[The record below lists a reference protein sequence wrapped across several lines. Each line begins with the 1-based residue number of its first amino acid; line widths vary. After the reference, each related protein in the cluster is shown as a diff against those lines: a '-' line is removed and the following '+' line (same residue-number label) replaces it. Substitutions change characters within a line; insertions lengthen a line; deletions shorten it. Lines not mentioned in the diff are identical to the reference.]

1 MKKFS
6 INVDMGAKNNG
17 VFLASIEGASAK
29 ITNKSAFNVKIDK
42 GDNFVL
48 DRANRLAKRHTRRS
62 FDRDCFVLRFAGQIF
77 DLDKLPTRKELLE
90 KIENQK
96 IEYKKELKEPKEL
109 IFGLFKNRGFN
120 YQNIDIDDKIFDDEN
135 FSCLLEKFNSL
146 KEYGY
151 EFSECRCLED
161 FENFIN
167 QKADELS
174 NSNSFKD
181 DMLNFLNKQS
191 KIINDIKEF
200 YDTTNNLSDKALK
213 NNAKAIEI
221 AQQEINALSNDDEN
235 LANLQTKLENLQ
247 NKPENLKK
255 QLANLQEKY
264 PKFIEILKNKDKTL
278 ALKFVEIFNELI
290 NGAKSELER
299 NSKHRKAYLKDIN
312 KELNSSD
319 NKILAWEYDEI
330 FNNLRDKVEG
340 KKWSKDEFY
349 KFVGNVANI
358 QTRVW
363 RRYFNF
369 ANYKMPNFDKDKLK
383 IYDDSKLAKQILR
396 NFRDFRYEKKHE
408 KDTFEKIKPIMQ
420 NLMKELKSKKEQK
433 SLLALTFLKSTDP
446 VLTIPPYESRIN
458 KNPRAC
464 NAMSIK
470 PESKIITPNLTNI
483 TKKIFASDEFG
494 FLLINENGK
503 IKTPNFNDKNI
514 TAKYL
519 QRFLDISK
527 SKLNDSDLYPRNLI
541 KDNAKKIENFKRL
554 FALSDDEITK
564 FVEFSKAYYDEVD
577 SAKKGVVKGKILKIC
592 GLHTPHKH
600 KNKAELI
607 SALFIKNDGQISSE
621 EFDKNHG
628 QISSEEFDKL
638 CDFMQNTG
646 EYKSKAKNTKPRKIA
661 KFFEDLDEV
670 RKSYQNA
677 FFNEALN
684 TLKAL
689 NENNDKNLD
698 ANLRKIVQD
707 YEIIAKSIQENI
719 KFCKFQTPF
728 EASNLATNLNY
739 LLQLGDIIFSDKNAG
754 FLKTC
759 KEHTMENLLRSGG
772 EAMASRLPSNSGKL
786 INGKIEMYLDRLA
799 YEIIKQSPKFD
810 DFDEVEINVE
820 MNKFAFEENAVAV
833 GLKKGAKND
842 EKAQKAKKT
851 KKAKNENDLTC
862 PYSGEGISQS
872 NCEYDHIIA
881 RNDKGFNI
889 VFNSTANLIPCK
901 SSANLEKSNK
911 IYKLDDLHLKH
922 LQSVFGTSNKAE
934 IKDFISKNLAT
945 IDEKTYTNFYNL
957 SKKEQI
963 AFRYALFL
971 REGKDFQKAVRL
983 LNQDKIKGYSNGT
996 QKRFVNLLI
1005 EKIKKLS
1012 KIQKFSV
1019 NFINSKMLSATRT
1032 ELSIMRE
1039 NIRKQNRQDSHSH
1052 CIDASLVFHLANSKL
1067 IKNSNSQREFLYDYF
1082 DKIYLSQ
1089 SEIIT
1094 PKNKQYLELK
1104 TNIAR
1109 KRLFDD
1115 SVYSLVY
1122 EQRDNK
1128 GKFIS
1133 IKNLK
1138 SLRDLG
1144 LLHTRKNGKKIQV
1157 PAGQA
1162 IDENALKKYF
1172 VSTHK
1177 VFDKIFEY
1185 FENKNIDG
1193 LKELKFLDNYLQS
1206 YKREDITDI
1215 FGIGNDNKII
1225 IKKEKYATPNITKF
1239 YQILKENE
1247 EKISR
1252 IEDGKV
1258 KIDENAIKSLY
1269 KQTFDK
1275 GEKRKRNKTRCIY
1288 SLSMIADNSQYVI
1301 RRNGGYMGLKGDKI
1315 AAKNYLFKNKIQSVP
1330 FYSKNVLPKKISDI
1344 LTILNL
1350 PKDAKPCYGEDKKY
1364 VVDNTDLKNLLPNI
1378 NKEIADL
1385 VIKHVD
1391 KVEFKFTEKSRHM
1404 VRIYLIKSSLLDINF
1419 SIIDEKPRISKN
1431 EEFAKLLNKTNVFF
1445 KDIFDTPRKSK
1456 NLSKIEH
1463 LNYENFEVLNS
1474 VFKASKDAKNNIC
1487 IKDLSNM
1494 KCIQNDDKI
1503 IAFEY
1508 TIERTSASFKAL
1520 IKEILNETPS
1530 AK

>member
-17 VFLASIEGASAK
+17 VFLASVEGANSAK
-29 ITNKSAFNVKIDK
+29 ITNKSAFNVKIDTG
-42 GDNFVL
+42 GDFML

-135 FSCLLEKFNSL
+135 FICLLENFKFL

-174 NSNSFKD
+174 NSDSFKD
-181 DMLNFLNKQS
+181 DMLNFLNEQS

-200 YDTTNNLSDKALK
+200 YDITNNLSDKVLK

-221 AQQEINALSNDDEN
+221 AQQEINALDKDDEN

-247 NKPENLKK
+247 KN
-255 QLANLQEKY
+255 Y
-264 PKFIEILKNKDKTL
+264 PKFVEILKDKDKTL
-278 ALKFVEIFNELI
+278 TLKFVKFFNELI
-290 NGAKSELER
+290 NAAKSELER
-299 NSKHRKAYLKDIN
+299 NNKHRKVYLKDIN

-369 ANYKMPNFDKDKLK
+369 VNYKMPNFDKDKLK
-383 IYDDSKLAKQILR
+383 IYDDGKLAKQILR

-483 TKKIFASDEFG
+483 TKKIFANNEFG
-494 FLLINENGK
+494 FLLINENGE
-503 IKTPNFNDKNI
+503 ITTPDFNDTKI

-527 SKLNDSDLYPRNLI
+527 SKLNDSNLYPRNLI
-541 KDNAKKIENFKRL
+541 QDNAQKIENFKRF
-554 FALSDDEITK
+554 FALSDDEITEFLK
-564 FVEFSKAYYDEVD
+564 FSRAYYDEVD
-577 SAKKGVVKGKILKIC
+577 SAKKGVLKGKILKVC

-607 SALFIKNDGQISSE
+607 SALFI
-621 EFDKNHG
+621 KNHG

-677 FFNEALN
+677 FFHEALN

-799 YEIIKQSPKFD
+799 YEIIKQSPNLD

-820 MNKFAFEENAVAV
+820 MNKFAFEENAVAI

-842 EKAQKAKKT
+842 EKAKKAKKT
-851 KKAKNENDLTC
+851 KKAKNENDLIC
-862 PYSGEGISQS
+862 PYNGKVISQS

-881 RNDKGFNI
+881 RNDKGFNR
-889 VFNSTANLIPCK
+889 VFNSTANLIPCE
-901 SSANLEKSNK
+901 SFENLKKSNK

-922 LQSVFGTSNKAE
+922 LQSVFGTSNQAE

-945 IDEKTYTNFYNL
+945 IDEETYTNFYNL

-971 REGKDFQKAVRL
+971 REGKDFGKAVRL

-1019 NFINSKMLSATRT
+1019 NFIDSKMLSATRT

-1082 DKIYLSQ
+1082 DEIYLSQ

-1133 IKNLK
+1133 IKNLE
-1138 SLRDLG
+1138 SLRNLG

-1206 YKREDITDI
+1206 YKREDITKI
-1215 FGIGNDNKII
+1215 FGIGNDNKLI
-1225 IKKEKYATPNITKF
+1225 IKKEKDATPNVKKF
-1239 YQILKENE
+1239 YNILKDNE
-1247 EKISR
+1247 DEISHTHTNEK
-1252 IEDGKV
+1252 GKV
-1258 KIDENAIKSLY
+1258 VYEIDENVIKKLY

-1330 FYSKNVLPKKISDI
+1330 FYSKNVLPKKIGDI
-1344 LTILNL
+1344 LIILSL
-1350 PKDAKPCYGEDKKY
+1350 PKDALLVYDF
-1364 VVDNTDLKNLLPNI
+1364 TDINLAKISPEIMPQNIAKHIAKLDFVISEAARHITRLYLRKNSF
-1378 NKEIADL
+1378 D
-1385 VIKHVD
+1385 
-1391 KVEFKFTEKSRHM
+1391 
-1404 VRIYLIKSSLLDINF
+1404 DINF
-1419 SIIDEKPRISKN
+1419 DELKDFTLSNK
-1431 EEFAKLLNKTNVFF
+1431 EFVKLYENYDKLF
-1445 KDIFDTPRKSK
+1445 KSVLGTPRVEKQKLFSA
-1456 NLSKIEH
+1456 KI
-1463 LNYENFEVLNS
+1463 L
-1474 VFKASKDAKNNIC
+1474 
-1487 IKDLSNM
+1487 
-1494 KCIQNDDKI
+1494 QNDSEI
-1503 IAFEY
+1503 LGFEY
-1508 TIERTSASFKAL
+1508 TASNSANFKAL